1 MIALDRPDISAVV
14 TGLQAGRPRDLFLDG
29 RMVRSAIIKTPVIGS
44 VNIGPEG
51 LDGDAQVNRRSH
63 GGVERALC
71 VYPGA
76 HLAAWGREWGVSL
89 QAGSFGEN
97 LTISGLDE
105 ESVHLGDRFRF
116 GSALVEVSQPR
127 EPCANLAG
135 RLGRRDL
142 AELIHRNGRTGWY
155 MRVIEPGLAA
165 VGLPFNREWSD
176 RARISVAEA
185 YRVRLNTRSGR
196 AEVRRLL
203 AVEALSSGWR
213 ISLERRL

>member
-1 MIALDRPDISAVV
+1 MIALDRPDISPVV
-14 TGLQAGRPRDLFLDG
+14 IGLQAGRPRDLFLG
-29 RMVRSAIIKTPVIGS
+29 GQMVRSAIVKSPVIGS

-51 LDGDAQVNRRSH
+51 LDGDSQVDRRAH

-71 VYPGA
+71 VYPA
-76 HLAAWGREWGVSL
+76 VHLAAWGREWGVSL
-89 QAGSFGEN
+89 EAGSFGEN

-116 GSALVEVSQPR
+116 GSTLLEVSQPR
-127 EPCANLAG
+127 EPCSTLAG
-135 RLGRRDL
+135 RLGHEEVL
-142 AELIHRNGRTGWY
+142 ELIRENGRTGWY

-165 VGLPFNREWSD
+165 VGLAFVRERTD
-176 RARISVAEA
+176 PARVSVAEA
-185 YRVRLNTRSGR
+185 YRVRLNTRGGR